1 MIQTGLERRAG
12 AVGVTVG
19 AAAVIVVTGA
29 VTPVATV
36 TSAIMQTLCNI
47 RQIVKLFDTN
57 ISIPFNFFK
66 ADGNHRNFCLFSS
79 RICETPK

>member
-47 RQIVKLFDTN
+47 HRIQI
-57 ISIPFNFFK
+57 
-66 ADGNHRNFCLFSS
+66 
-79 RICETPK
+79 